1 MTPSAQNH
9 LARNHAYAYLYSI
22 LGEYSVTTRL
32 TYEFC
37 FTACNRTYYG
47 EVGST
52 YHISLSSETIAAA
65 LGLNHPQQVDS
76 QSSNSGH
83 GGPAQFVCHLT
94 FFAAGDNFGDLVQVS
109 RHYFYTN
116 FFIKYFWLN
125 SVTLQKV
132 KG

>member
-1 MTPSAQNH
+1 MTLTPPYH
-9 LARNHAYAYLYSI
+9 TI
-22 LGEYSVTTRL
+22 L
-32 TYEFC
+32 TYYNSSTYLPKLSYNFMHEFYFTL

-109 RHYFYTN
+109 SKQEHD
-116 FFIKYFWLN
+116 FFAYSYN
-125 SVTLQKV
+125 TV
-132 KG
+132 KNL